1 MRKFKIAFLCV
12 ENSCRSQMAEAI
24 SKHLAAD
31 VYEAYSAGDHVA
43 DKIKPEAIQVIKELY
58 GIDMMADQYP
68 KHVNDLP
75 EIDFVVRMGCGIECP
90 QKDNRYSEDWDIED
104 PSGKPIEAF
113 RKTAKL
119 IEEKVIQFRD
129 KIKNA

>member
-1 MRKFKIAFLCV
+1 MSKFKVAFLCV

-31 VYEAYSAGDHVA
+31 TYEAYSAGDNIA
-43 DKIKPEAIQVIKELY
+43 EQIKPEAVQVIKELY
-58 GIDMMADQYP
+58 GIDMTEKQYP

-75 EIDFVVRMGCGIECP
+75 EMDIVVRMGCGIECP
-90 QKDNRYSEDWDIED
+90 HKYNRYSEDWDIED
-104 PSGKPIEAF
+104 PSGKPIAEF
-113 RKTAKL
+113 KKTAKL
-119 IEEKVIQFRD
+119 IEEKIIQFRD